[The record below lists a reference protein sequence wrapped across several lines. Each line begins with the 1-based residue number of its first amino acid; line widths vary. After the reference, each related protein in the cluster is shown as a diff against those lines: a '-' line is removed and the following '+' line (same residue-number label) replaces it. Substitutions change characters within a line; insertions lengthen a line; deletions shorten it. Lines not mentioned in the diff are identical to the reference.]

1 MMSRRVTNKGFA
13 GFSVL
18 LRKFR
23 SSFNAY
29 SDLEKG
35 KAISVV
41 VVSRSR
47 SGTSQKWPNTKL
59 GPIDSIN
66 PKYPLPGFVGL
77 PVPKDEKLP
86 ERKYTPA
93 VHTLPPLKEEKYAA
107 VLLDV
112 HNAMEFNDSQPSI
125 IPLISDQ
132 LECSIHTCPTLV
144 QRDLANVF
152 PSRKLSTTPL
162 TALILSHHTNE
173 SLNMWSEE
181 AADERE
187 QLAQSFITSAIEICA
202 SLKELG
208 YWADFIDPFTGKPY
222 IGAHG
227 EAVLTE
233 TDETMKHFGFEL
245 DNSVCCKMLR
255 HPKWKNHLYRLHSS
269 VLQTVLQHFKDY
281 FGIENDQ
288 ENEAAKHQKAKCKA
302 LTASISFIDD
312 QYFGDHG
319 GKDNDKACEDKADN
333 SFVKDNPREKM
344 IHSSKFDVFDELSE
358 VDSQY
363 FAPSSSKSS
372 MIGNSMP
379 ITDSL
384 SMSKSSVIR
393 PERKSHPHR
402 VSPIVN
408 VSKNSSNRKKQNIH
422 LEKPVHDSSSSLTQ
436 DDELEYSEENDNDDD
451 NYESDPVEYGADTV
465 RIVRQRTKL
474 NLYTGTTL
482 DVSSNN
488 KQGSSIPEKLDSH
501 GYRVPDEDI
510 FKFDFLT
517 EEEAAMVLY
526 KSIIDIRENVII
538 MNKPY
543 GIASQP
549 GNNCK
554 HNIIDLLPR
563 VELIVRK
570 NRKDKGHGD
579 AEQQQQPGELSL
591 VHRLDKDSSGIMLIA
606 RNRDAALKL
615 QEAYSRRWIKKDY
628 LCVTVGIPRSEY
640 GYIQLPLIERN
651 FSGIR
656 KMCIPKLDRHT
667 QEKICKEMQLDVDN
681 HMTDGHTTEDCDI
694 TDAISLLQT
703 KMQVNKNPITWYH
716 MLDKR
721 NSAALML
728 CSTLTG
734 VKHQIRAHLAFGLQT
749 PILGDH
755 KYSHAEY
762 LAPQRLPKYLLEA
775 LKVRQSKVR
784 YLGLHLHASSVHFR
798 VTPTT
803 SLSSMDGGDFFNF
816 IRSKGSANSMNNNR
830 GPLKFY
836 APLPNHFRDNL
847 KRIGLKLPGYLRQL
861 YR

>member
-1 MMSRRVTNKGFA
+1 MMSRRLTNKGFA

-41 VVSRSR
+41 VVSRSG
-47 SGTSQKWPNTKL
+47 SSQKWPNTKL
-59 GPIDSIN
+59 GPIDSVN
-66 PKYPLPGFVGL
+66 PKYPLPGFVGF
-77 PVPKDEKLP
+77 PVPKDDKLP

-173 SLNMWSEE
+173 SLNIWSEE

-255 HPKWKNHLYRLHSS
+255 HPKWKNH
-269 VLQTVLQHFKDY
+269 DY

-319 GKDNDKACEDKADN
+319 DKDNDKACEGKADN

-344 IHSSKFDVFDELSE
+344 IHSSKSDVFNELSE

-363 FAPSSSKSS
+363 FAPSSSRSS

-384 SMSKSSVIR
+384 PISTASAVR

-402 VSPIVN
+402 VSPTDS
-408 VSKNSSNRKKQNIH
+408 VSKNSSNRKKSNMH
-422 LEKPVHDSSSSLTQ
+422 LKKPVHDSTSSLTQ
-436 DDELEYSEENDNDDD
+436 GDELEYSEENADDGDDD
-451 NYESDPVEYGADTV
+451 KESDPVEYGADTV

-488 KQGSSIPEKLDSH
+488 KQDSPIPEKLDSH
-501 GYRVPDEDI
+501 GYRVPDEDV

-517 EEEAAMVLY
+517 EEEAATVLY

-563 VELIVRK
+563 VELMVRK
-570 NRKDKGHGD
+570 KGKDKGHSD
-579 AEQQQQPGELSL
+579 AEQGQAEELSL

-615 QEAYSRRWIKKDY
+615 QEAYARRWIKKDY
-628 LCVTVGIPRSEY
+628 LCITVGIPRSEY
-640 GYIQLPLIERN
+640 GYVQLPLVERN

-656 KMCIPKLDRHT
+656 KMCIPKLDRRT
-667 QEKICKEMQLDVDN
+667 QEKTCKEMQLEVDN
-681 HMTDGHTTEDCDI
+681 QMNDGNTTEDCDI
-694 TDAISLLQT
+694 TDAFSLLQT
-703 KMQVNKNPITWYH
+703 KMQVNKNPVTWYH

-784 YLGLHLHASSVHFR
+784 YLGLHLHASSVHLR
-798 VTPTT
+798 VIPSS
-803 SLSSMDGGDFFNF
+803 SLSMDGGDFFNF
-816 IRSKGSANSMNNNR
+816 IRSKGSANSMNNTR

-847 KRIGLKLPGYLRQL
+847 KRIGLKLPGYLRRL
-861 YR
+861 Y

>member
-1 MMSRRVTNKGFA
+1 
-13 GFSVL
+13 
-18 LRKFR
+18 
-23 SSFNAY
+23 
-29 SDLEKG
+29 
-35 KAISVV
+35 
-41 VVSRSR
+41 
-47 SGTSQKWPNTKL
+47 
-59 GPIDSIN
+59 
-66 PKYPLPGFVGL
+66 
-77 PVPKDEKLP
+77 
-86 ERKYTPA
+86 
-93 VHTLPPLKEEKYAA
+93 
-107 VLLDV
+107 
-112 HNAMEFNDSQPSI
+112 MEFNDSQPSI

-173 SLNMWSEE
+173 SLNIWSEE

-255 HPKWKNHLYRLHSS
+255 HPKWKNH
-269 VLQTVLQHFKDY
+269 DY

-319 GKDNDKACEDKADN
+319 DKDNDKACEGKADN

-344 IHSSKFDVFDELSE
+344 IHSSKSDVFDELSE

-363 FAPSSSKSS
+363 FAPSSSRSS
-372 MIGNSMP
+372 MIGNSIP

-384 SMSKSSVIR
+384 PMSKSAVR

-402 VSPIVN
+402 VSPTVS
-408 VSKNSSNRKKQNIH
+408 VSKNSSNRKKSNMH
-422 LEKPVHDSSSSLTQ
+422 LKKPVHDSSSSLTQ
-436 DDELEYSEENDNDDD
+436 GDELEYSEEYDDD
-451 NYESDPVEYGADTV
+451 GDDNESDPVEYGADTV
-465 RIVRQRTKL
+465 RIVRHRTKL

-488 KQGSSIPEKLDSH
+488 KQDSPIPEKLDSH
-501 GYRVPDEDI
+501 GYRVPDEDV

-517 EEEAAMVLY
+517 EEEAATVLY

-563 VELIVRK
+563 VELMVRK
-570 NRKDKGHGD
+570 KGKDKGHSD
-579 AEQQQQPGELSL
+579 AEQGQAEELSL

-615 QEAYSRRWIKKDY
+615 QEAYARRWIKKDY
-628 LCVTVGIPRSEY
+628 LCITVGIPRSEH
-640 GYIQLPLIERN
+640 GYVQLPLVERN
-651 FSGIR
+651 FNGIR
-656 KMCIPKLDRHT
+656 KMCIPKLDRRT
-667 QEKICKEMQLDVDN
+667 QEKTCKEMQLEVDN
-681 HMTDGHTTEDCDI
+681 HMSDGNTTEDCDI
-694 TDAISLLQT
+694 TDAFSLLQT
-703 KMQVNKNPITWYH
+703 KMQVNKNPVTWYH

-784 YLGLHLHASSVHFR
+784 YLGLHLHASSVHLR
-798 VTPTT
+798 VIP
-803 SLSSMDGGDFFNF
+803 SSSSSPLSMDGGDFFNF
-816 IRSKGSANSMNNNR
+816 IRSKGSANSMNNAR

-847 KRIGLKLPGYLRQL
+847 KRIGLKLPGYLKRL
-861 YR
+861 Y

>member
-1 MMSRRVTNKGFA
+1 MRTLIWKKEKR
-13 GFSVL
+13 SVL
-18 LRKFR
+18 VCESQINGSL
-23 SSFNAY
+23 
-29 SDLEKG
+29 
-35 KAISVV
+35 V

-132 LECSIHTCPTLV
+132 LECN
-144 QRDLANVF
+144 LANVF

-255 HPKWKNHLYRLHSS
+255 HPKWKNH
-269 VLQTVLQHFKDY
+269 DY

-363 FAPSSSKSS
+363 FGNLLACWLFFFFSFALFPSYNCLIIKF
-372 MIGNSMP
+372 MC
-379 ITDSL
+379 
-384 SMSKSSVIR
+384 SV
-393 PERKSHPHR
+393 
-402 VSPIVN
+402 N
-408 VSKNSSNRKKQNIH
+408 F
-422 LEKPVHDSSSSLTQ
+422 
-436 DDELEYSEENDNDDD
+436 DDD
-451 NYESDPVEYGADTV
+451 
-465 RIVRQRTKL
+465 
-474 NLYTGTTL
+474 
-482 DVSSNN
+482 
-488 KQGSSIPEKLDSH
+488 
-501 GYRVPDEDI
+501 
-510 FKFDFLT
+510 
-517 EEEAAMVLY
+517 
-526 KSIIDIRENVII
+526 
-538 MNKPY
+538 
-543 GIASQP
+543 
-549 GNNCK
+549 
-554 HNIIDLLPR
+554 
-563 VELIVRK
+563 
-570 NRKDKGHGD
+570 
-579 AEQQQQPGELSL
+579 
-591 VHRLDKDSSGIMLIA
+591 
-606 RNRDAALKL
+606 
-615 QEAYSRRWIKKDY
+615 
-628 LCVTVGIPRSEY
+628 
-640 GYIQLPLIERN
+640 
-651 FSGIR
+651 
-656 KMCIPKLDRHT
+656 
-667 QEKICKEMQLDVDN
+667 
-681 HMTDGHTTEDCDI
+681 
-694 TDAISLLQT
+694 
-703 KMQVNKNPITWYH
+703 
-716 MLDKR
+716 
-721 NSAALML
+721 
-728 CSTLTG
+728 
-734 VKHQIRAHLAFGLQT
+734 
-749 PILGDH
+749 
-755 KYSHAEY
+755 
-762 LAPQRLPKYLLEA
+762 
-775 LKVRQSKVR
+775 
-784 YLGLHLHASSVHFR
+784 
-798 VTPTT
+798 
-803 SLSSMDGGDFFNF
+803 
-816 IRSKGSANSMNNNR
+816 
-830 GPLKFY
+830 
-836 APLPNHFRDNL
+836 
-847 KRIGLKLPGYLRQL
+847 
-861 YR
+861 